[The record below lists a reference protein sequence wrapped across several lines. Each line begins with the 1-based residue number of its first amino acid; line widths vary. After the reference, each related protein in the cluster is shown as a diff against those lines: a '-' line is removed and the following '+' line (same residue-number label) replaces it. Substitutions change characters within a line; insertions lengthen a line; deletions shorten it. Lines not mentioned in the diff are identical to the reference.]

1 MHNSAILRLAC
12 GVAIVAFLQA
22 CPVQAAATPG
32 QLKIEFT
39 TTPVAGKFSPKHV
52 LAVWVTDAQTNFVR
66 TLELRATRRARY
78 LSAWQAARK
87 DEVSVDGVTGAT
99 VTQHQTHQVAW
110 DSKNLKG
117 EVVPNGT
124 YLVFLELTSQHAPG
138 AVAVFPILKGPA
150 VQTKQFPK
158 RDGCEKATLT
168 FVPDSK

>member
-1 MHNSAILRLAC
+1 MYISAILRLAC

-22 CPVQAAATPG
+22 SPVQAASTPG
-32 QLKIEFT
+32 QLKMEFT

-78 LSAWQAARK
+78 LSAWHAARK

-99 VTQHQTHQVAW
+99 ITQHQTHQVTW
-110 DSKNLKG
+110 NGKNLKG
-117 EVVPNGT
+117 DVAPDGT

-138 AVAVFPILKGPA
+138 PVVVFPISKGPN

-158 RDGCEKATLT
+158 RDGCEQATLT
-168 FVPDSK
+168 FTPDFK